1 MTVLNII
8 TFSFPCARKPN
19 QCFDGMTLDDG
30 TAEVKKA
37 QELWESCIP
46 VSSLE
51 QQNWDQLSYHLGI
64 QVWGVY
70 ISSLAGVD
78 KYL

>member
-1 MTVLNII
+1 MLNIK
-8 TFSFPCARKPN
+8 TFSFLGSRKPS

-30 TAEVKKA
+30 MAEVKKA
-37 QELWESCIP
+37 QELWESCVP

-51 QQNWDQLSYHLGI
+51 QQNWDLLSYHLGI

-70 ISSLAGVD
+70 ISPLGVD
-78 KYL
+78 KYLKN